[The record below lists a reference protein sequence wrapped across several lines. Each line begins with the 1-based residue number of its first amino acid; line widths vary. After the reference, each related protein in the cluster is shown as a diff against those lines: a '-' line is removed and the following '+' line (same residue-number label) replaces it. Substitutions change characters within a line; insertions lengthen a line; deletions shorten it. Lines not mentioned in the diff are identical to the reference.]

1 MPALKKAIETDVVV
15 VGAGVVG
22 LAIAYRLSRHK
33 SVLLIEK
40 NDKFGQETS
49 SRNSEVIHSG
59 IYYPRESKKTS
70 FCIKGRELLYLFCT
84 EFNVPFKKCGKYVVA
99 TNSMEQDYL
108 HGLKAHSDEV
118 QVPNDSISPNRLVSA
133 LPLVKAKESIYFP
146 ESGIV
151 DSHVL
156 MARLEQLA
164 KAQGTVV
171 AYSHRVMGFQPSQN
185 GWEVLVQNGNGELET
200 VLSER
205 VINCAGLPA
214 ADLSNQALRT
224 NKYQHRFCRG
234 RYFNLSSKF
243 SMSFKSLVY
252 PTPNK
257 DGLGVHITSD
267 LGGMVRL
274 GPDVDWSSD
283 HNYQNISELYDCDWD
298 SLRPH
303 FLALAQRYLPT
314 LQLKDLSPGQIGV
327 RPKLFSNGS
336 PYQDFLI
343 ENHQGFIHLLGIE
356 SPGLTAALAIA
367 EAVREKI

>member
-1 MPALKKAIETDVVV
+1 LKSSIKTEVVV

-22 LAIAYRLSRHK
+22 LAVAYKLSCHK
-33 SVLLIEK
+33 QVLLIEK

-59 IYYPRESKKTS
+59 IYYPRESRKTA
-70 FCIKGRELLYLFCT
+70 FCIKGRELLYLFCS
-84 EFNVPFKKCGKYVVA
+84 EFNIPFKKCGKFVVA
-99 TNSMEQDYL
+99 TSSIEQDYL
-108 HGLKAHSDEV
+108 HRLKAHSDEV
-118 QVPNDSISPNRLVSA
+118 QVPNDPISAKRLKSS
-133 LPLVKAKESIYFP
+133 LPLVQAKEAIYFP

-151 DSHVL
+151 DSHAL

-164 KAQGTVV
+164 RAQDTVV
-171 AYSHRVMGFQPSQN
+171 AYSHEVKGFQPSQG
-185 GWEVLVQNGNGELET
+185 GWQVLVQNRNGELET
-200 VLSER
+200 ILSER

-214 ADLSNQALRT
+214 AELSNQALRT

-243 SMSFKSLVY
+243 SMSFKSMVY

-267 LGGMVRL
+267 LGGRVRL
-274 GPDVDWSSD
+274 GPDVDWSSN
-283 HNYQNISELYDCDWD
+283 HSYQNISDLYDCDWD

-303 FLALAQRYLPT
+303 FLASARRYLPN
-314 LQLKDLSPGQIGV
+314 LELNDLSPGQIGV
-327 RPKLFSNGS
+327 RPKLFSDGF